1 MFGLSQST
9 QNVMQMYMLML
20 KKDNLDLIAS
30 SNGIESS
37 METYYLNYLNVVTAH
52 AITAISLGPKF
63 LQALIKIF
71 TFFLSKRF
79 QCHRN

>member
-1 MFGLSQST
+1 
-9 QNVMQMYMLML
+9 MLML

-52 AITAISLGPKF
+52 ALTAISLGPKF

-71 TFFLSKRF
+71 TFFYPSVSNVIETRYWSCKLSS
-79 QCHRN
+79 NSSP